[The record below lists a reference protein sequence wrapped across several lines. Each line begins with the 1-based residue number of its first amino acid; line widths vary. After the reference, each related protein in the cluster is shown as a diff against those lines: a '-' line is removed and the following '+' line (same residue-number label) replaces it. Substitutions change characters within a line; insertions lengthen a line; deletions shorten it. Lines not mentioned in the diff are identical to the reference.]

1 MNIFIILPCYNE
13 ENSLQ
18 ELLAKISA
26 FKISSNSSVHVV
38 AVNDGSADKTGN
50 VLKDWSLC
58 LPMTIITHKIN
69 RGLGETIR
77 DGMETAAELSSQGD
91 IVVRMDADNTH
102 EPDYIPSMI
111 GKISEGYDVV
121 IASRFQKGGGME
133 GVNAYRTVVSLGAN
147 VFMKLLFPIKG
158 VWDYSC
164 GFRAYKAE
172 LIREAIK
179 IYGDQFIGLKG
190 LGFTCT
196 LEKIVKLR
204 LLGAAMSEVPFVL
217 RYDQKIDKSK
227 MISSITTVGYL
238 MLALL
243 NIYPWGPLSKKWRR
257 KAKAYKT
264 MKLRQKRT
272 I

>member
-18 ELLAKISA
+18 HLLLKITAFQAK
-26 FKISSNSSVHVV
+26 FNKSVHVV
-38 AVNDGSADKTGN
+38 AVNDGSDDKTDE
-50 VLKDWSLC
+50 VLKDWSVRF
-58 LPMTIITHKIN
+58 PMTIITHKIN

-77 DGMETAAELSSQGD
+77 DGMEAAAELASKED
-91 IVVRMDADNTH
+91 IIVRMDADNTH
-102 EPDYIPSMI
+102 EPAYIPLMI
-111 GKISEGYDVV
+111 SKINDGYDVA

-133 GVNAYRTVVSLGAN
+133 GVGLYRTLVSLGAN
-147 VFMKLLFPIKG
+147 AFMKLLFPIKG

-164 GFRAYKAE
+164 GFRAYKAA
-172 LIREAIK
+172 LIKEAIG

-204 LLGAAMSEVPFVL
+204 LLGALMGEVPFIL
-217 RYDQKIDKSK
+217 RYDQKVDKSK

-238 MLALL
+238 MLAIL
-243 NIYPWGPLSKKWRR
+243 NIYP
-257 KAKAYKT
+257 
-264 MKLRQKRT
+264 
-272 I
+272 